1 MLSPSKATTAKSRAA
16 APYGTPNH
24 AQSRPPR
31 SSSAAV
37 TATNSSAGHSG
48 TCAHGKLVALPSSA
62 NYCDVFMQSNGARL
76 TQPIWTAVCRAKIES
91 LPPCESGVALHV
103 SRNNDGVASP
113 SHNENPRNASGGAK
127 PSVHNREHQPRQ
139 AEESKQQTTKK
150 RDRSEHAPRL
160 ERHAPKTVAADVRRR
175 TNGSIDPGTSASLRR
190 RLQLEKLEAQHQEVI
205 SHLRRLQS
213 TADWIESA
221 TTRIEQKL
229 TDGDFAKLVADQVAA
244 HMTADRSREQED
256 AVRLRS
262 IIAWAERYGL
272 TLETAEQE
280 IVG

>member
-1 MLSPSKATTAKSRAA
+1 
-16 APYGTPNH
+16 
-24 AQSRPPR
+24 
-31 SSSAAV
+31 
-37 TATNSSAGHSG
+37 
-48 TCAHGKLVALPSSA
+48 
-62 NYCDVFMQSNGARL
+62 
-76 TQPIWTAVCRAKIES
+76 
-91 LPPCESGVALHV
+91 
-103 SRNNDGVASP
+103 
-113 SHNENPRNASGGAK
+113 
-127 PSVHNREHQPRQ
+127 
-139 AEESKQQTTKK
+139 
-150 RDRSEHAPRL
+150 SEHAPGL

-213 TADWIESA
+213 TADRIESA

>member
-1 MLSPSKATTAKSRAA
+1 VLSPSKATTAKSRAA

-48 TCAHGKLVALPSSA
+48 TSAHGKLVALPSSA

-113 SHNENPRNASGGAK
+113 SHNENPRNASGGRITPDVSRKRSPIARAAARGR
-127 PSVHNREHQPRQ
+127 PSTIANTSRVRPKKANNRQPRN
-139 AEESKQQTTKK
+139 A
-150 RDRSEHAPRL
+150 
-160 ERHAPKTVAADVRRR
+160 TVVNMLPVSNATRRK
-175 TNGSIDPGTSASLRR
+175 P
-190 RLQLEKLEAQHQEVI
+190 
-205 SHLRRLQS
+205 
-213 TADWIESA
+213 
-221 TTRIEQKL
+221 
-229 TDGDFAKLVADQVAA
+229 
-244 HMTADRSREQED
+244 
-256 AVRLRS
+256 
-262 IIAWAERYGL
+262 
-272 TLETAEQE
+272 
-280 IVG
+280 